1 MAHAYTPGLKISAQ
15 TIVRSERRLPLMG
28 DVLVEVGNQVSAEDI
43 VAQTDLPGNV
53 QMIHAANL
61 MGTSPSS
68 VGRFMLKKVGD
79 PVEQEEIIAQSNG
92 LFGLFKSEV
101 KSPIS
106 GTIENI
112 SDVTGQV
119 VIREPSTPVQT
130 WGYID
135 GQVIEVM
142 ENEGV
147 VIETW
152 GTLIQGIFGI
162 GGETVGQLQTIVS
175 SPNQPLTP
183 ELIHT
188 DHEGQILVGG
198 STVDR
203 QTVEFAIDKGV
214 KGIVCGGID
223 DRELYQLL
231 GYELGVAITGSE
243 KIGLTLIITEG
254 FGQISMARQTFDL
267 LLHRQGMKASLNG
280 TTQIRAG
287 VQRPE
292 IVIPLEK
299 DSNSSLDKDRVIIPS
314 ALDVGTQVRLIRS
327 PYFGQLGEVTKLL
340 VEPQSLETEAHVRVL
355 EVQLHNQERIVLPR
369 ANVEIVE

>member
-101 KSPIS
+101 KSPVS

-119 VIREPSTPVQT
+119 VIREPATPVQT

-142 ENEGV
+142 ENEGA

-183 ELIHT
+183 ELIQT

-243 KIGLTLIITEG
+243 KIGLTLMITEG

-299 DSNSSLDKDRVIIPS
+299 DSNSSLDKDRVITPS

>member
-1 MAHAYTPGLKISAQ
+1 MVIYINYLT
-15 TIVRSERRLPLMG
+15 
-28 DVLVEVGNQVSAEDI
+28 N
-43 VAQTDLPGNV
+43 
-53 QMIHAANL
+53 NL
-61 MGTSPSS
+61 
-68 VGRFMLKKVGD
+68 
-79 PVEQEEIIAQSNG
+79 
-92 LFGLFKSEV
+92 
-101 KSPIS
+101 
-106 GTIENI
+106 
-112 SDVTGQV
+112 
-119 VIREPSTPVQT
+119 
-130 WGYID
+130 
-135 GQVIEVM
+135 
-142 ENEGV
+142 
-147 VIETW
+147 
-152 GTLIQGIFGI
+152 
-162 GGETVGQLQTIVS
+162 
-175 SPNQPLTP
+175 LT
-183 ELIHT
+183 
-188 DHEGQILVGG
+188 
-198 STVDR
+198 
-203 QTVEFAIDKGV
+203 F
-214 KGIVCGGID
+214 
-223 DRELYQLL
+223 
-231 GYELGVAITGSE
+231 TGSE

>member
-112 SDVTGQV
+112 SDVTGQI

-183 ELIHT
+183 ELIQT

-243 KIGLTLIITEG
+243 KIGLTLMITEG

>member
-183 ELIHT
+183 ELIQT

>member
-15 TIVRSERRLPLMG
+15 TIIRSERRLPLMG

-79 PVEQEEIIAQSNG
+79 PVEQGEIIAQSNG

-119 VIREPSTPVQT
+119 VIREPATPVQT

-142 ENEGV
+142 ENEGA

-162 GGETVGQLQTIVS
+162 GGETVGQLQTIVD
-175 SPNQPLTP
+175 SPHQPLTP
-183 ELIHT
+183 ELIQA

-198 STVDR
+198 STVDQ

-243 KIGLTLIITEG
+243 QIGLTLMITEG
-254 FGQISMARQTFDL
+254 FGQISMAKQTFDL
-267 LLHRQGMKASLNG
+267 LLQRQGMKSSLNG

-299 DSNSSLDKDRVIIPS
+299 DGNSSLDKDIATIQN

-340 VEPQSLETEAHVRVL
+340 VEPQSLETEAQVRVL
-355 EVQLHNQERIVLPR
+355 EVQLHDQERIVLPR